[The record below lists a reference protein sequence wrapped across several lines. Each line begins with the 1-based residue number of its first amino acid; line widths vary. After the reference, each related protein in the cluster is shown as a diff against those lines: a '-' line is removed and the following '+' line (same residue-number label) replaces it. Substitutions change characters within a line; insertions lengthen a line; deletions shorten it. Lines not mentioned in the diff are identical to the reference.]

1 MVLPQDPSTDPPTP
15 PLGAVQQDEVI
26 ECFFGWVGSSG
37 TDADATAAEREAGKS
52 SVPLHELKA
61 FRRVTLPPAGSPE
74 PLKVE
79 FTVSVASLRLMRADG
94 SMGLL
99 RGRWKARPA
108 STRILGYFSRSLPT
122 LE

>member
-1 MVLPQDPSTDPPTP
+1 M
-15 PLGAVQQDEVI
+15 QQDEVV

-61 FRRVTLPPAGSPE
+61 FRRVTLPPAGSLE

-108 STRILGYFSRSLPT
+108 STRILGYFSRSLPR

>member
-1 MVLPQDPSTDPPTP
+1 M
-15 PLGAVQQDEVI
+15 

-37 TDADATAAEREAGKS
+37 TDADATASEREVGKS
-52 SVPLHELKA
+52 SAPLHELKA

-99 RGRWKARPA
+99 RGRWKVWVGGTSPRTPARQSP
-108 STRILGYFSRSLPT
+108 SPLVQFYPVS
-122 LE
+122 